1 MNKKELYQKKLQAE
15 FDQLSA
21 EIDKLKAKAEL
32 AQADAQLD
40 YYNEIEKLRSMRD
53 EAKSK
58 LAEFNN
64 ASDDA
69 WEDFK
74 EGMDS
79 ALKTL
84 GNSLKSRSLF
94 LGFRCGFKT
103 SNLGPPIHPL
113 IVPSSQGIKGPQGY
127 VYSV

>member
-79 ALKTL
+79 ASKTL
-84 GNSLKSRSLF
+84 GNSLKSVTSK
-94 LGFRCGFKT
+94 FK
-103 SNLGPPIHPL
+103 
-113 IVPSSQGIKGPQGY
+113 
-127 VYSV
+127 

>member
-79 ALKTL
+79 ALKSVT
-84 GNSLKSRSLF
+84 SK
-94 LGFRCGFKT
+94 FK
-103 SNLGPPIHPL
+103 
-113 IVPSSQGIKGPQGY
+113 
-127 VYSV
+127 